1 MSSFNPPTRGSEL
14 FRCHRVPKKGEPTMT
29 MRLWISLASLL
40 LTAVTAS
47 ALLASPGDAQA
58 GKTVYDS
65 KCNTCHGA
73 DGEGNAA
80 LAKTLKVTFKD
91 LKSKEVQSKSD
102 TDIKKQIVDG
112 YQKMAPVKGLAD
124 KQLDD
129 VIAFV
134 RSLAKS

>member
-1 MSSFNPPTRGSEL
+1 
-14 FRCHRVPKKGEPTMT
+14 MT
-29 MRLWISLASLL
+29 MKLWISLASLL
-40 LTAVTAS
+40 LTVVSAS

-58 GKTVYDS
+58 GKTAYDT
-65 KCNTCHGA
+65 KCKTCHGA
-73 DGEGNAA
+73 NGEGNAA

-102 TDIKKQIVDG
+102 ADIKKQIVEG
-112 YQKMAPVKGLAD
+112 YQKMAPVKGLSD